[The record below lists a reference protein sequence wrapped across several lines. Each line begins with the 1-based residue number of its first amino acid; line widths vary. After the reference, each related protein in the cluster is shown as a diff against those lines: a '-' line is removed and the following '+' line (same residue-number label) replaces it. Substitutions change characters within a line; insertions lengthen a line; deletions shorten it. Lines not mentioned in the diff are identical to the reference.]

1 MERIK
6 DLSKVVLRPDGLL
19 AKIYEVK
26 RSTIILPGAE
36 NSRESL
42 DYLEVVTV
50 GSGIT
55 DIEPGDYIMDMAP
68 TDIAVYNIAGVK
80 YGLLYK
86 GNIRI
91 SIKPDNFDKDYK
103 NNTSNL
109 TI

>member
-6 DLSKVVLRPDGLL
+6 NLNEVILRPDGIL
-19 AKIYEVK
+19 AKIYEVQ

-36 NSRESL
+36 NSRDSL
-42 DYLEVVTV
+42 DYLEVVAI

-55 DIEPGDYIMDMAP
+55 DLEPGDFIMDMAP
-68 TDIAVYNIAGVK
+68 TDIAVYNIDGVK

-91 SIKPDNFDKDYK
+91 SVKPDNFNKDYK